1 MMRNEEKL
9 SLEAESRGLPVDLGD
24 GLLMRWAV
32 PDDAEEL
39 GEFIFKIHTDNP
51 DEPEA
56 WLKDWTRDLMSGR
69 HPTTAAS
76 DFTLV
81 VDRQAGDKIVSC
93 LNLIS
98 QTWAYDGIPFA
109 VGRIEL
115 VGTDPDYR
123 RRGLVR
129 RQMTA
134 VHGKSAAR
142 DELVQS
148 ITGIPWYY
156 RLFGYEMALNL
167 GGGRLFFWD
176 RPGNNK
182 AVTEEIYR
190 LRPAVETDIPVLEE
204 LYVEHSADSL
214 VVHQRS
220 REIWTY
226 ELFTAQRETP
236 AGQNI
241 SMVEDS
247 TGQVVAYVE
256 IDPHGSSLAVREMGV
271 GRGYSWRAIALF
283 LVRELKR
290 HADKIN
296 QEREKKPITSINFR
310 LGESHPVYDAL
321 GSQLEKGQ
329 KPYAWYIRVPDLAG
343 FLRHITPALER
354 RLAESVMAGHSGTLR
369 LNFYRSNLTLL
380 FEKGKLREIGTYE
393 PNHIEDADVLFPDL
407 TFLQLLF
414 GYRSYEELDFAF
426 ADCYTVNAEAAV
438 LLNCLFP
445 RRPSDI
451 NPLS

>member
-1 MMRNEEKL
+1 MHEKESLNKEENLK
-9 SLEAESRGLPVDLGD
+9 LPVDLGD

-32 PDDAEEL
+32 PDDAEKL
-39 GEFIFKIHTDNP
+39 GAFNVKIHNENP
-51 DEPEA
+51 NEPEA
-56 WLKDWTRDLMSGR
+56 WLDDWTRDLMSGR
-69 HPTTAAS
+69 HPTTDAG

-81 VDRQAGDKIVSC
+81 IDRQAEDKIVSC

-123 RRGLVR
+123 RWGLVR

-134 VHGKSAAR
+134 VHDKSAER
-142 DELVQS
+142 GELVQA

-167 GGGRLFFWD
+167 GGSRTFFWA
-176 RPGNNK
+176 RPGNDK
-182 AVTEEIYR
+182 PQDEEVYR
-190 LRPAVETDIPVLEE
+190 LRPAVMSDIPMLEE
-204 LYVEHSADSL
+204 LYVEHCADSL
-214 VVHQRS
+214 IVHQRN
-220 REIWTY
+220 REIWEY
-226 ELFTAQRETP
+226 ELFVAQRGTP
-236 AGQNI
+236 AAQNTH
-241 SMVEDS
+241 MVQDR
-247 TGQVVAYVE
+247 TGQVVAY
-256 IDPHGSSLAVREMGV
+256 IQFRPRDSNFWVRELGV
-271 GRGYSWRAIALF
+271 SKGHSWRAIALF
-283 LVRELKR
+283 LVRELKKR
-290 HADKIN
+290 ADQSN
-296 QEREKKPITSINFR
+296 QERKKPITNINFS

-329 KPYAWYIRVPDLAG
+329 KPYAWYIRVPDLPR
-343 FLRHITPALER
+343 FLRQITPAPER
-354 RLAESVMAGHSGTLR
+354 RLAESVMAGHNGTLR

-380 FEKGKLREIGTYE
+380 FDQGKLREIGTYE
-393 PNHIEDADVLFPDL
+393 PNHVEDADALFPDL
-407 TFLQLLF
+407 AFLQLLF
-414 GYRSYEELDFAF
+414 GYRSFDELDFAF
-426 ADCYTVNAEAAV
+426 ADCYACNPEAAV

>member
-1 MMRNEEKL
+1 MFMPGKELLNQEENL
-9 SLEAESRGLPVDLGD
+9 QLPVDLGD

-32 PDDAEEL
+32 PEDAEEL
-39 GEFIFKIHTDNP
+39 GAFNFKIHDDNR
-51 DEPEA
+51 DEPEV
-56 WLKDWTRDLMSGR
+56 WLKDWTKDLMSGR
-69 HPTTAAS
+69 HPTTDAG

-98 QTWAYDGIPFA
+98 QIWAYDGIPFA

-123 RRGLVR
+123 QRGLVR

-142 DELVQS
+142 GELVQA
-148 ITGIPWYY
+148 ITGIPWVY

-167 GGGRLFFWD
+167 GGSRAFFWT
-176 RPGNNK
+176 RPGNDK
-182 AVTEEIYR
+182 PQDEEVYR
-190 LRPAVETDIPVLEE
+190 LRPAVKSDISTLEE
-204 LYVEHSADSL
+204 LYLEHCADSL
-214 VVHQRS
+214 VVHQRN
-220 REIWTY
+220 REIWEY
-226 ELFTAQRETP
+226 ELFVAQRGTP
-236 AGQNI
+236 AAHNTYI
-241 SMVEDS
+241 VEDR
-247 TGQVVAYVE
+247 TGRAVAYIQFRSRE
-256 IDPHGSSLAVREMGV
+256 ANFWVRELGV
-271 GRGYSWRAIALF
+271 RKGHSWRAIALF
-283 LVRELKR
+283 LVREFKKR
-290 HADKIN
+290 ADEMN
-296 QEREKKPITSINFR
+296 QERKKPITNINFP

-321 GSQLEKGQ
+321 GSQLEKGR
-329 KPYAWYIRVPDLAG
+329 KPYAWYVRIADLAG

-354 RLAESVMAGHSGTLR
+354 RLAKSVMAGHNGTLR

-380 FEKGKLREIGTYE
+380 FEKGKLIEIGAYE
-393 PNHIEDADVLFPDL
+393 PDHVEDADALFPDL

-414 GYRSYEELDFAF
+414 GYRSFDELDFAF
-426 ADCYTVNAEAAV
+426 ADCYAENAEAAV

-451 NPLS
+451 SPLS

>member
-9 SLEAESRGLPVDLGD
+9 NLEAESRRLPVDLGD

-32 PDDAEEL
+32 PEDAEEL
-39 GEFIFKIHTDNP
+39 GAFNVRIHTDNP
-51 DEPEA
+51 DEIEA
-56 WLKDWTRDLMSGR
+56 WLDDWTKDLMSGR
-69 HPTTAAS
+69 HPTTGAG
-76 DFTLV
+76 DFTVV
-81 VDRQAGDKIVSC
+81 VDRQAGDKIVSS

-109 VGRIEL
+109 VGRVEL
-115 VGTDPDYR
+115 VGSDPDYR
-123 RRGLVR
+123 RRGLIR

-134 VHGKSAAR
+134 VHDKSAVR
-142 DELVQS
+142 GELVQS

-167 GGGRLFFWD
+167 GGGRLYFWN

-182 AVTEEIYR
+182 PVTEEVYR
-190 LRPAVETDIPVLEE
+190 LRPAVETDIPVLEK
-204 LYVEHSADSL
+204 LYVAHSADSL

-226 ELFTAQRETP
+226 ELFTAHRETP

-256 IDPHGSSLAVREMGV
+256 IDPHGTSLAVREMGV
-271 GRGYSWRAIALF
+271 GKGYSWRAIALF

-290 HADKIN
+290 RADKIN
-296 QEREKKPITSINFR
+296 LERKKQITSINFR

-329 KPYAWYIRVPDLAG
+329 KPYAWYIRIPDLPR
-343 FLRHITPALER
+343 FLRHVTPAIER

-369 LNFYRSNLTLL
+369 LNFYRSTLTLL
-380 FEKGKLREIGTYE
+380 FDKGKLREIGTYE
-393 PNHIEDADVLFPDL
+393 PGHIEDADALFPDL

-426 ADCYTVNAEAAV
+426 ADCYAVNAEAAV

-451 NPLS
+451 NPLN